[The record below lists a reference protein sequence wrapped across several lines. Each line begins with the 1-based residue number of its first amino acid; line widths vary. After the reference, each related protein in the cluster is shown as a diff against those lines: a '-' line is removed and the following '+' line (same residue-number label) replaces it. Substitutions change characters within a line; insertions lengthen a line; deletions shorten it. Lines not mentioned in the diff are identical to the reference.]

1 MTSMRNANAAWSAG
15 GRPKSMGPPE
25 RARAERVGADIGG
38 GEPGGGAAGAGG
50 REGGRQREGGG
61 GGVSGDGP
69 GAVEGEAAGGATR
82 GPRALKPRPGVRR
95 LRRRGA
101 GGSRWRRRLRGRL
114 KGDRSRDRADLLGA
128 PWRSRCRRRPD
139 ARGGPARGGG
149 ERGKDSPTREEPPRQ
164 GRNARWRNRGS
175 NPAGRV
181 EWDQRF
187 ARRGEAPI
195 GCEAGPAAGRGK
207 QRPAAMI
214 RAAGH
219 GVGGQAGEPV

>member
-1 MTSMRNANAAWSAG
+1 MEGRSRWGRRNG
-15 GRPKSMGPPE
+15 QGRSGL
-25 RARAERVGADIGG
+25 ARTLGAVSL
-38 GEPGGGAAGAGG
+38 
-50 REGGRQREGGG
+50 
-61 GGVSGDGP
+61 GGVLPVP
-69 GAVEGEAAGGATR
+69 GAVKADVNVRAVEGASPETVQVPLRVKPPGGDTWPEGIETEAG
-82 GPRALKPRPGVRR
+82 RAAVAPEG
-95 LRRRGA
+95 
-101 GGSRWRRRLRGRL
+101 RWWIEMAPQVARSVER
-114 KGDRSRDRADLLGA
+114 DRSRDRADLLGA

-149 ERGKDSPTREEPPRQ
+149 ERGNDSPAREEPPRQ
-164 GRNARWRNRGS
+164 GRNVRRRNRGS